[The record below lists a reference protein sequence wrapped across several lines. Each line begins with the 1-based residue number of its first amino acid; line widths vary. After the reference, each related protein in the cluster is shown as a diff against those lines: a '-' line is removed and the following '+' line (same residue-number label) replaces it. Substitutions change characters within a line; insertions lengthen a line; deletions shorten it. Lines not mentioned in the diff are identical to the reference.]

1 MTHSVFLF
9 CSLLIKITDKT
20 NRRTS
25 HKIWTDN
32 TYPQLLFFFFVLFC
46 FLSHF
51 RHTGWLTKSTRIYLT
66 YFQDLSENCYVVLD
80 LESASSPTPLFGW
93 GEPKNKRISSCLV
106 AISIERKWLDI
117 TLMEKLSSL
126 IRDDWGCWS
135 SLVSSGASSLPH
147 LPAFSSLLHP
157 LTQWAHLFTAF
168 LSYYAV
174 SFMTMGTK
182 VPVFISF

>member
-174 SFMTMGTK
+174 NKYSLNLSR
-182 VPVFISF
+182 IN